1 MREITI
7 LGAHQPK
14 TPDNGHIYYPWSKI
28 RDREL
33 ILRLMAAGKLP
44 IEDLI
49 THVANP
55 ADCQTTYDM
64 LADNPREVLGVV
76 FEWV

>member
-1 MREITI
+1 
-7 LGAHQPK
+7 
-14 TPDNGHIYYPWSKI
+14 
-28 RDREL
+28 
-33 ILRLMAAGKLP
+33 MAAGKLP

-64 LADNPREVLGVV
+64 LADNPREALGVV
-76 FEWV
+76 FAWA